1 LLFYHIGRTGGTSLT
16 KYFRSLTSKSY
27 IQPEPAD
34 GSGLESSE
42 PFDFISGHYP
52 VALWTHR
59 VPRSWRTMMVIRNPV
74 SHLLSSY
81 WHIRTHP
88 EATDNDGL
96 RDLIANARR
105 DDLGTLLQARAG
117 AQFEAYFD
125 NPQTRF
131 ILDKTTGPLDADDQA
146 HAIALLNSLTYVG
159 TTERLDDFAAAVAA
173 VTPWAG
179 GWEEQTLPRAM
190 VNPLNVLRIDEVP
203 RDLLRRILAAT
214 EIDAALHQ
222 CAAAWQS
229 ARFDPFTRA
238 TTPRREGSSY
248 EVRFIPVTDA
258 IRVLPRH
265 GPARPGHR
273 HQRGGESDGP
283 VEPGHDGAQRQ
294 HGALCM
300 GVMLA
305 AKGLFRDRP
314 HDVDRQQ
321 KGRYQTVAAS
331 DVEPVQVFRR
341 MA

>member
-1 LLFYHIGRTGGTSLT
+1 VARAD
-16 KYFRSLTSKSY
+16 
-27 IQPEPAD
+27 PA
-34 GSGLESSE
+34 GK
-42 PFDFISGHYP
+42 
-52 VALWTHR
+52 
-59 VPRSWRTMMVIRNPV
+59 
-74 SHLLSSY
+74 
-81 WHIRTHP
+81 IRTLG

-258 IRVLPRH
+258 IRVLPLKLEHVRPGH
-265 GPARPGHR
+265 ELSIDEDKIILHPPAPENGCASVTIDGIDLHGHSRLTGRLMLAHPNAAPVSFDIELSRGDEAIAHASFRIAHGRPFDIQIGFMPTSGPARLTLR
-273 HQRGGESDGP
+273 TAMT
-283 VEPGHDGAQRQ
+283 GA
-294 HGALCM
+294 HSNAFAWATFIG
-300 GVMLA
+300 LA
-305 AKGLFRDRP
+305 IG
-314 HDVDRQQ
+314 
-321 KGRYQTVAAS
+321 
-331 DVEPVQVFRR
+331 
-341 MA
+341 